1 MRNFSI
7 LLICLIFSIGIATAK
22 EIAVEITPISEITT
36 CRDEIQEGDYVNFK
50 VVKDIGPLKKGDI
63 VTGMITS
70 IEDNGPFGKAA
81 SILIENLTIGNTKLK
96 GNVYADGEPK
106 KYKDFYENCSRGVLS
121 RGQEVHIKPDRDIFI
136 IYMEQK

>member
-7 LLICLIFSIGIATAK
+7 LLICLIFTVGVVTAK
-22 EIAVEITPISEITT
+22 EIVVEITPVSEITT
-36 CRDEIQEGDYVNFK
+36 CRDEIQEGDYVKFK
-50 VVKDIGPLKKGDI
+50 VVKDACPLKKGDI

-81 SILIENLTIGNTKLK
+81 SILIENLMVGNIKLK

-106 KYKDFYENCSRGVLS
+106 KYKDLYENCSRGVLS
-121 RGQEVHIKPDRDIFI
+121 RGHEVHIKPDRDVFI